1 MQSLTFGTLAYPG
14 RSISKTLLLLASLR
28 KFGGELAENPVWV
41 LYPEELG
48 EFSEKETASLKRL
61 EAQLFSYAAADELL
75 KFPLG
80 AKVQAAAAAEK
91 LAVERSD
98 LLAWLDEDT
107 LILSPPEEFYL
118 LEGKSLAYRPV
129 HHKLLGISWSEELDA
144 FWQMVYRHCGASPES
159 DFPMETHVGEII
171 RPYFNAGQFVVRPD
185 RGILSHWWDTFQV
198 YYRDAS
204 YRPYYEKDP
213 LYAIFLH
220 QAIFTGTIL
229 GALDQEELQPLS
241 PSINYPLHMHR
252 EIPANRQARRVD
264 DLVTVRYENVL
275 FEPGWQEKYPFSGE
289 LAGWINSRLDQFVNL
304 GDQG

>member
-1 MQSLTFGTLAYPG
+1 MQSLKFVTLAYPG
-14 RSISKTLLLLASLR
+14 RSISKTLLLLASLE

-41 LYPEELG
+41 FFPEALG
-48 EFSEKETASLKRL
+48 EFSEKETASLKGL
-61 EAQLFSYAAADELL
+61 GAKLLPCAADEELL

-80 AKVQAAAAAEK
+80 LKVQAAAAAEK

-107 LILSPPEEFYL
+107 LILSPLEEFCL
-118 LEGKSLAYRPV
+118 PEGKFLAFRPV
-129 HHKLLGISWSEELDA
+129 HHKLLGTSWGEELDA

-159 DFPMETHVGEII
+159 DFQMETHVGEII

-185 RGILSHWWDTFQV
+185 RGILSHWWDTFQA
-198 YYRDAS
+198 YYRDAP

-213 LYAIFLH
+213 LFAIFMH

-229 GALDQEELQPLS
+229 GALDQEELQLLS
-241 PSINYPLHMHR
+241 PSINYPLHLHQ
-252 EIPANRQARRVD
+252 EIPASRQARRVD

-289 LAGWINSRLDQFVNL
+289 LAGWITSCLNQFVI
-304 GDQG
+304 